1 MISCIILVPGKYSKT
16 GIKKIYGKTP
26 AIVWPPMQ
34 TQNSYLRILLAWDEY
49 ASKPLLGEASV
60 AYQQGDIVMQPTMNS
75 TGFQRVPNRSQ
86 ANLIFEGVSQPLLR
100 SHPLASYHKISN
112 NWAMHYVVGVAS
124 SGNVWCFFAS
134 LCPPEGL
141 NSSFFAAIFAPFSR

>member
-1 MISCIILVPGKYSKT
+1 
-16 GIKKIYGKTP
+16 
-26 AIVWPPMQ
+26 
-34 TQNSYLRILLAWDEY
+34 
-49 ASKPLLGEASV
+49 
-60 AYQQGDIVMQPTMNS
+60 MQPTMNS

-134 LCPPEGL
+134 LSLRGAEQLFFCRDFRPFFEVG
-141 NSSFFAAIFAPFSR
+141 NS